1 MNTCTTIYTMP
12 QKKEPVRIQESCGI
26 FNSMTSNLP
35 IMCHTS
41 VTLTVS
47 ATVLYMAWYEI
58 VIQHSLVLY
67 HGTSQLVMSL
77 VILVINTSLLSYAIH
92 GKTTKII
99 KIGLK

>member
-1 MNTCTTIYTMP
+1 
-12 QKKEPVRIQESCGI
+12 
-26 FNSMTSNLP
+26 
-35 IMCHTS
+35 
-41 VTLTVS
+41 
-47 ATVLYMAWYEI
+47 MAWYEI